1 MADSGKSR
9 RRVTAAN
16 ANKKQK
22 KKKGTSGG
30 EQLDKMV
37 NDLYSR
43 YLDIRWQE
51 ILLLSALDICCIHLL
66 LSVDIS
72 IYVSVD
78 TYY

>member
-30 EQLDKMV
+30 GLDKMV
-37 NDLYSR
+37 NDL
-43 YLDIRWQE
+43 DILIFDGKKYFFYQR
-51 ILLLSALDICCIHLL
+51 
-66 LSVDIS
+66 
-72 IYVSVD
+72 
-78 TYY
+78 